1 MTEVFHVFPA
11 AGTGAGMRKPPAA
24 GDIASYY
31 GKLTGFSDFCR
42 RKLLFTTGK
51 NLIFRI
57 FAVEKSHSLRV
68 KPRFSRFLPYSLR
81 SKPRFSRFL
90 PQKRF
95 LFAGKPANRN
105 PACHS
110 RSSAAM
116 DGPVSGRNDFPAC
129 RSASSRPWPEPEN
142 SCLAPGRIFRRV

>member
-31 GKLTGFSDFCR
+31 RKLTGFSDFCR

-57 FAVEKSHSLRV
+57 FAVEKLR
-68 KPRFSRFLPYSLR
+68 SLR
-81 SKPRFSRFL
+81 SRPRFSRFL

-110 RSSAAM
+110 RSSVAM
-116 DGPVSGRNDFPAC
+116 DRPASGRNDFPAC

-142 SCLAPGRIFRRV
+142 SCLAPGRMSRQGLNPAFPFWGCI